1 MKHFFSL
8 RLKLIIYTLFF
19 IIASMVTIGMLS
31 NNYLQ
36 NYFHKDAKIR
46 LHEAFFNLS
55 LQLKSV
61 EHDLTESLHFISENE
76 AMIASLNLIKNYED
90 IHHYKRALF
99 DEEKKRIIDI
109 LLHESKYSLNDTI
122 AVYNASYQLVAYI
135 HKNGDTYDTGYVS
148 YNNGNPIYY
157 VKSYNEAAYH
167 TIPKPENIKTT
178 LHLASARNDRPDYHG
193 NVIYESYNNELRL
206 RSSHSIFRN
215 LSSNKKDDFIGF
227 LETNKKISRQDI
239 NRLVAKEDLSLS
251 YDFNFNGL
259 TVTHLNHE
267 HYIDTHTYENAPLL
281 FSEYTA
287 DALALGDATH
297 ILFSGVRIPLEKKSL
312 LVTAYINKDELQAAL
327 IQSRKT
333 LIITI
338 VLIAIA
344 TLIISFITLNKMLSL
359 PLKRLLNGIEIISK
373 GDYSHQID
381 VTSNDEFG
389 HISLEFNKMAQTIAA
404 REQELDKLA
413 HFDALTQMPNR
424 VMFQKHSDAAI
435 NRAKRRNSKL
445 AIFFLDLDEFK
456 IINDTLGHN
465 VGDQLLIEVSKNLS
479 KIMRNSDFLARIGGD
494 EFNILVEDLDSAV
507 AAEEIAQKIIAQMKK
522 PLMVNGKKMHITS
535 SVGISIYPNDGQ
547 ESVTLLKNADLAMY
561 QAKADGRNKYHFFSQ
576 ELEVSLNRRTAILK
590 ELKQALNNQE
600 FQLYYQPKFSL
611 KDGTIYAAEALLR
624 WENKELGF
632 VTPDQFIPLAE
643 ESGEIIRIGAWVI
656 ERACHDFARWQKNNL
671 GITQV
676 SVNVSNIQF
685 DNENILEILQSN
697 IKSAGISAAS
707 LEVEMTES
715 FIHKNSN
722 KALAT
727 LHRIR
732 DIGIELAID
741 DFGTGYSSMSYLKR
755 LPLNRIKIDK
765 SFIEHIPHDS
775 DDVEITK
782 IIVALAKVMELSITA
797 EGIETVEQMR
807 FLQELECDEGQ
818 GYLCSRPL
826 PHDAFMAF
834 VRNNNDWVTR
844 LH

>member
-8 RLKLIIYTLFF
+8 RSKLIIYTLFF
-19 IIASMVTIGMLS
+19 IIASMLTIGMLS

-46 LHEAFFNLS
+46 LHEAFFSLS

-76 AMIASLNLIKNYED
+76 AVIASLNLIKNYED
-90 IHHYKRALF
+90 IYNYKQALF
-99 DEEKKRIIDI
+99 DEEKKRIINI

-122 AVYNASYQLVAYI
+122 AVYNASYHLVAYI
-135 HKNGDTYDTGYVS
+135 LKKEGKYNTGYVS
-148 YNNGNPIYY
+148 YHEGNPVYY
-157 VKSYNEAAYH
+157 VKSFNENAYH
-167 TIPKPENIKTT
+167 IASKPENIKTT
-178 LHLASARNDRPDYHG
+178 LHMSSTQSDPPDYPG
-193 NVIYESYNNELRL
+193 NIIYEAHNNELNL

-215 LSSNKKDDFIGF
+215 ISDTENDFIGF
-227 LETNKKISRQDI
+227 LETNKILSRSDI
-239 NRLVAKEDLSLS
+239 NKLIAKEDLFLS

-259 TVTHLNHE
+259 TVTHLGHE

-281 FSEYTA
+281 FSEYDA
-287 DALALGDATH
+287 DELALGDTTH
-297 ILFSGVRIPLEKKSL
+297 ILFSGVRMPLEKKAL

-327 IQSRKT
+327 TQSRKT

-338 VLIAIA
+338 LLIATI
-344 TLIISFITLNKMLSL
+344 TLIISFIVLNKMLSL
-359 PLKRLLNGIEIISK
+359 PLRRLLNGIEIMSK
-373 GDYSHQID
+373 GDYSHKID
-381 VTSNDEFG
+381 VISNDEFG
-389 HISLEFNKMAQTIAA
+389 HISLEFNNMAEKIAE
-404 REQELDKLA
+404 REQELDRLA

-424 VMFQKHSDAAI
+424 IMFQKHSDAAI

-479 KIMRNSDFLARIGGD
+479 TIMRNSDFLARIGGD
-494 EFNILVEDLDSAV
+494 EFNILVEDLESAV
-507 AAEEIAQKIIAQMKK
+507 AAEDIAQKIIAQMKQ
-522 PLMVNGKKMHITS
+522 PLLVNGKQMHITS
-535 SVGISIYPNDGQ
+535 SVGIAIYPNDGQ
-547 ESVTLLKNADLAMY
+547 ESMTLLKNADLAMY

-576 ELEVSLNRRTAILK
+576 ELEISLNRRTAILK
-590 ELKQALNNQE
+590 ELKQALAKQE
-600 FQLYYQPKFSL
+600 FQLFYQPKFSL
-611 KDGTIYAAEALLR
+611 KDGSICAAEALLR
-624 WENKELGF
+624 WESSELGF

-656 ERACHDFARWQKNNL
+656 ERACHDFARWQKNGL
-671 GITQV
+671 SITQV
-676 SVNVSNIQF
+676 SVNVSNVQF
-685 DNENILEILQSN
+685 DNESILEILQSS
-697 IKSAGISAAS
+697 IKAAGISAAS

-715 FIHKNSN
+715 FIHKNSD
-722 KALAT
+722 KALQT

-755 LPLNRIKIDK
+755 LPLNRIKIDR
-765 SFIEHIPHDS
+765 SFIEHIPHDN

-782 IIVALAKVMELSITA
+782 IIIALAKVMGLSITA
-797 EGIETVEQMR
+797 EGIETKEQMH
-807 FLQELECDEGQ
+807 FLQELECDGGQ

-826 PHDAFMAF
+826 PNEEFMAF
-834 VRNNNDWVTR
+834 VRANNDWVTR